1 LKESDLS
8 IEMLELLAGGHAG
21 VDTFDPT
28 VVLAVR
34 RCFLGR
40 CDDASLLA
48 GAFRLVWAVDEVRL
62 EPVPRL
68 AAIDAIRL
76 VLEVD
81 NVRLRSVF
89 FTVME
94 ALEVMIDGLAL
105 ESPMAKPAP
114 LDVGKMSCLGP
125 SEERSP
131 FDTEDSTGFGGFDKK
146 RRMDACMLQDA
157 HLMLLAACQVVASTS
172 SKRKPT

>member
-1 LKESDLS
+1 L
-8 IEMLELLAGGHAG
+8 
-21 VDTFDPT
+21 
-28 VVLAVR
+28 
-34 RCFLGR
+34 
-40 CDDASLLA
+40 LLA
-48 GAFRLVWAVDEVRL
+48 GAFLLVWAVDEVRL

-68 AAIDAIRL
+68 AAIDAGAVRL

-81 NVRLRSVF
+81 NVRLGAVF
-89 FTVME
+89 LTVVE
-94 ALEVMIDGLAL
+94 TPEVMVDGLAL
-105 ESPMAKPAP
+105 KSPMAEPAP

-157 HLMLLAACQVVASTS
+157 HLMLLPAC
-172 SKRKPT
+172 